1 MILLYF
7 QIQNIDDVITL
18 KEVREA
24 ELKTIF
30 FDMLQ
35 EKIKELL
42 VSESV
47 LTMYN
52 ALEFT
57 YDHIVAP
64 NDIKLNIFTMSR
76 GLESE
81 YNNIMFELTLC
92 DRKVL
97 KKTEKDIYQ
106 TGERKLK
113 QAVRAHKLLK
123 DVDKLHK
130 RLNSC
135 FDPSARPLRN

>member
-1 MILLYF
+1 M
-7 QIQNIDDVITL
+7 
-18 KEVREA
+18 
-24 ELKTIF
+24 
-30 FDMLQ
+30 
-35 EKIKELL
+35 KELI

-47 LTMYN
+47 LKMYN

-57 YDHIVAP
+57 YGQIIAP
-64 NDIKLNIFTMSR
+64 NDIKLNVVTMCR

-81 YNNIMFELTLC
+81 YNDLMFELSLC
-92 DRKVL
+92 DPRLL
-97 KKTEKDIYQ
+97 KKIEKDIYQ

-123 DVDKLHK
+123 DVDKLHR

-135 FDPSARPLRN
+135 FDPSRKPLKN